1 MNTKSSNSAHGEI
14 ETAFKTILS
23 FDNEQDQLEL
33 EAKIIM
39 AKFLEKI
46 QEIAAQKGLKKKDLA
61 QKIGTSASY
70 ITQLYRGYK
79 LLNLM
84 TLAKFQSALDIEFD
98 IAINLDKD
106 QLEWKKTLSKYK
118 FDDIIELRSADFE
131 EIRANWA
138 IMKAHRTII
147 LNQDGTIKNAFT
159 NIFNADFEKNLK

>member
-33 EAKIIM
+33 EAKLIM

-46 QEIAAQKGLKKKDLA
+46 QEIATQKGLKKKDLA

-70 ITQLYRGYK
+70 ITQLYRGHK

-84 TLAKFQSALDIEFD
+84 TLAKLQRALNIEFD
-98 IAINLDKD
+98 VAIKGSNQIINPINEEFSGAYLKPRYASDISG
-106 QLEWKKTLSKYK
+106 EFSK
-118 FDDIIELRSADFE
+118 LPQR
-131 EIRANWA
+131 
-138 IMKAHRTII
+138 
-147 LNQDGTIKNAFT
+147 
-159 NIFNADFEKNLK
+159 

>member
-70 ITQLYRGYK
+70 ITQLYRGHK

-84 TLAKFQSALDIEFD
+84 TLAKLQRALDIEFD
-98 IAINLDKD
+98 IAIKGFEQLKNPVNEENIEVYSKTRYASDRSGEFFLD
-106 QLEWKKTLSKYK
+106 
-118 FDDIIELRSADFE
+118 
-131 EIRANWA
+131 
-138 IMKAHRTII
+138 
-147 LNQDGTIKNAFT
+147 
-159 NIFNADFEKNLK
+159 

>member
-33 EAKIIM
+33 EAKLIM

-46 QEIAAQKGLKKKDLA
+46 QEIATQKGLKKKDLA

-70 ITQLYRGYK
+70 ITQLYRGHK

-84 TLAKFQSALDIEFD
+84 TLAKLQRALNIEFD
-98 IAINLDKD
+98 VAIKGSN
-106 QLEWKKTLSKYK
+106 Q
-118 FDDIIELRSADFE
+118 IINPINE
-131 EIRANWA
+131 EISDAY
-138 IMKAHRTII
+138 
-147 LNQDGTIKNAFT
+147 
-159 NIFNADFEKNLK
+159 LKPRYASDIS

>member
-33 EAKIIM
+33 EAKLIM

-46 QEIAAQKGLKKKDLA
+46 QEIATQKGLKKKDLA

-70 ITQLYRGYK
+70 ITQLYRGHK

-84 TLAKFQSALDIEFD
+84 TLAKLQRALNIEFD
-98 IAINLDKD
+98 VAIKGSNQIKNP
-106 QLEWKKTLSKYK
+106 
-118 FDDIIELRSADFE
+118 INE
-131 EIRANWA
+131 EISGAYVKRRYAS
-138 IMKAHRTII
+138 
-147 LNQDGTIKNAFT
+147 
-159 NIFNADFEKNLK
+159 EKSGEFSKLPQR

>member
-33 EAKIIM
+33 EAKLIM

-46 QEIAAQKGLKKKDLA
+46 QEIATQKGLKKKDLA

-70 ITQLYRGYK
+70 ITQLYRGHK

-84 TLAKFQSALDIEFD
+84 TLAKLQRALNIEFD
-98 IAINLDKD
+98 VAIKG
-106 QLEWKKTLSKYK
+106 S
-118 FDDIIELRSADFE
+118 
-131 EIRANWA
+131 
-138 IMKAHRTII
+138 
-147 LNQDGTIKNAFT
+147 NQIKNPINEEFSGAYLKPRYASDKSGEFT
-159 NIFNADFEKNLK
+159 KRPQR

>member
-1 MNTKSSNSAHGEI
+1 MNTKSSNSAHREI

-33 EAKIIM
+33 EAKLIM

-70 ITQLYRGYK
+70 ITQLYRGHK

-84 TLAKFQSALDIEFD
+84 TLAKLQRALDIEFD
-98 IAINLDKD
+98 IAIKGSE
-106 QLEWKKTLSKYK
+106 Q
-118 FDDIIELRSADFE
+118 
-131 EIRANWA
+131 
-138 IMKAHRTII
+138 
-147 LNQDGTIKNAFT
+147 IKNPVNEE
-159 NIFNADFEKNLK
+159 NIEVYSKTRYASDRSGEFSKRPRH

>member
-33 EAKIIM
+33 EAKLIM

-46 QEIAAQKGLKKKDLA
+46 QEIATQKGLKKKDLA

-84 TLAKFQSALDIEFD
+84 TLAKLQRALNIEFD
-98 IAINLDKD
+98 VAIKG
-106 QLEWKKTLSKYK
+106 S
-118 FDDIIELRSADFE
+118 
-131 EIRANWA
+131 
-138 IMKAHRTII
+138 
-147 LNQDGTIKNAFT
+147 NQIKNPINEEFSGAYLKPRY
-159 NIFNADFEKNLK
+159 ASEKSGKFSKLPQQ